1 MYFFFFLHLYYYFR
15 CDVAVVERGVE
26 SYIPTGDSRTVD
38 VDEFDAQ
45 LSEAAARIQA
55 DQLWNVNDDGESDNH
70 NVKKRTGHKN
80 SIKNRMGK
88 IIIRQV
94 AQVCYVQAGSLEIT
108 CTWQS

>member
-1 MYFFFFLHLYYYFR
+1 MGLYLYYYQYF
-15 CDVAVVERGVE
+15 CCVVAVVERGVE
-26 SYIPTGDSRTVD
+26 SYIPSGDSRTVD
-38 VDEFDAQ
+38 VDEFDAE

-88 IIIRQV
+88 RIIRV
-94 AQVCYVQAGSLEIT
+94 AAKKFVMSNLLGL
-108 CTWQS
+108 